1 MNKIIEILKP
11 ISEILLLTALIVF
24 FPDIVWYFVISI
36 VLFLLGHPL
45 CKLFRK
51 IHIKRLYLNDSVAAF
66 MTLLVMFGLI
76 TSLLLVFI
84 PVFNSQA
91 NMISNINPDELI
103 AYFNKPI
110 SDVYHFLGRF
120 NIISSYEDTLQYIE
134 NEINGFLNLT
144 NIGAVLSSVIS
155 TTGDIFVGLFSVVFI
170 TFFMLREPK
179 IIHNIIIAF
188 TPEKHTE
195 KVANIIRESKEL
207 LTRYMFGLIIEIC
220 TMMIIISTTLTIIG
234 LKNAVVIGV
243 IGGML
248 NIIPYLGPLMG
259 ACVGVILGIISI
271 FVAGEYN
278 MLVHTIIVV
287 AATFAGANLID
298 NFVLQ
303 PLIYSKSVKAHP
315 IEIFIVILMAG
326 KLAGIIGMIVAIPS
340 YTLIRIVAKQFLSK
354 FRIVE
359 MLTKK
364 LDSNG

>member
-84 PVFNSQA
+84 PIFNSQA
-91 NMISNINPDELI
+91 NMISNINTDELI

-155 TTGDIFVGLFSVVFI
+155 TT
-170 TFFMLREPK
+170 
-179 IIHNIIIAF
+179 
-188 TPEKHTE
+188 
-195 KVANIIRESKEL
+195 
-207 LTRYMFGLIIEIC
+207 
-220 TMMIIISTTLTIIG
+220 
-234 LKNAVVIGV
+234 
-243 IGGML
+243 
-248 NIIPYLGPLMG
+248 
-259 ACVGVILGIISI
+259 
-271 FVAGEYN
+271 
-278 MLVHTIIVV
+278 
-287 AATFAGANLID
+287 
-298 NFVLQ
+298 
-303 PLIYSKSVKAHP
+303 
-315 IEIFIVILMAG
+315 
-326 KLAGIIGMIVAIPS
+326 S
-340 YTLIRIVAKQFLSK
+340 YT
-354 FRIVE
+354 
-359 MLTKK
+359 
-364 LDSNG
+364 